1 MEDSVHGILHGLG
14 VALEPA
20 HMMYTLIG
28 VFIGTMISHLPGI
41 GPSAGIAL
49 LIPVTFGMD
58 PTAALMML
66 AGIYYGCMYGG
77 AVTAI
82 LINTPGD
89 AAAVMTTLDGY
100 PLARQGRAGAAL
112 AIAAVSSFIAGTLGV
127 TALTF
132 VAVPLA
138 VWRCKFGPAEY
149 FALML
154 FALTTVSALTGDS
167 LAKGLIAVFLGL
179 AIATVGIDLQSGR
192 PRFTLSIPELQ
203 QGVSFLVVGGRLVR
217 ARRGQP
223 DGGGDPARRDE
234 DRAHR
239 GPHLVHRARSGG
251 APGRRSC
258 AGPGVGFFCGAAP
271 GLGGT
276 ISAMLAYVTEKRVS
290 RHPEQFGKGA
300 IEGVAA
306 PEAAVNADTCGAFVH
321 LLALGIPASGST
333 AVIMG
338 AFIMYGIQPGP
349 MLFQTHPD
357 LVWGLIASMYV
368 GNLMLL
374 VLNLPLV
381 GLFARVLYVPPGILL
396 VIILGIASVGVY
408 SFETNTFDLYLA
420 LHVRGSR
427 LRLSQ
432 ARHSQGAA
440 DLRPHPGR
448 EGRAIVPAGDD
459 HLGRRSEHIHQE
471 PAGGGPARAGR
482 HDGAVLVLG
491 QAEIRRDAGPGG
503 GECRT
508 SGLSQAPAWLV
519 MERRRRK
526 IRGYLRFLAEAFP
539 ALARLR
545 ASTFLRSAR
554 SLAFFFLQAMHLQPT
569 ALMKQS
575 K

>member
-1 MEDSVHGILHGLG
+1 MLDSVHGILHGIL
-14 VALEPA
+14 VALTPI
-20 HMMYTLIG
+20 HVMYTLLG

-49 LIPVTFGMD
+49 LIPVTFGME

-100 PLARQGRAGAAL
+100 PLARKGRAGAAL
-112 AIAAVSSFIAGTLGV
+112 AIAAMSSFIAGTIGV

-132 VAVPLA
+132 VAQPLA
-138 VWRCKFGPAEY
+138 TLALKFGPAEY

-154 FALTTVSALTGDS
+154 FALTTVSALTGES
-167 LAKGLIAVFLGL
+167 LAKGLMSVFLGL

-192 PRFTLSIPELQ
+192 PRFTLGIPELQ
-203 QGVSFLVVGGRLVR
+203 QGVNFLVVVVGLFALAEVSRMIEDTLHGRMKPVR
-217 ARRGQP
+217 VEGRIWFTREEWRRAL
-223 DGGGDPARRDE
+223 PAIF
-234 DRAHR
+234 R
-239 GPHLVHRARSGG
+239 GT
-251 APGRRSC
+251 
-258 AGPGVGFFCGAAP
+258 GVGFLCGAAP

-276 ISAMLAYVTEKRVS
+276 ISAMLAYVTETKVS

-349 MLFQTHPD
+349 MLFQTHSD

-381 GLFARVLYVPPGILL
+381 GLFARVLYMPPGILL
-396 VIILGIASVGVY
+396 VLILGIASAGVY

-420 LHVRGSR
+420 LAFGVAGYLFRKLEIPKAPLIFGLILGDKIEQSFR
-427 LRLSQ
+427 QAMTISGGDPLVFLRSPL
-432 ARHSQGAA
+432 AA
-440 DLRPHPGR
+440 GLLALAALTILFSFWAKRKS
-448 EGRAIVPAGDD
+448 AAT
-459 HLGRRSEHIHQE
+459 LRRSEAAAP
-471 PAGGGPARAGR
+471 PA
-482 HDGAVLVLG
+482 
-491 QAEIRRDAGPGG
+491 
-503 GECRT
+503 
-508 SGLSQAPAWLV
+508 
-519 MERRRRK
+519 
-526 IRGYLRFLAEAFP
+526 
-539 ALARLR
+539 
-545 ASTFLRSAR
+545 
-554 SLAFFFLQAMHLQPT
+554 
-569 ALMKQS
+569 
-575 K
+575 

>member
-1 MEDSVHGILHGLG
+1 MGDSVHGILHGLG
-14 VALEPA
+14 VALEPM
-20 HMMYTLIG
+20 HLMYTLIG

-138 VWRCKFGPAEY
+138 NLALKFGPTEY

-167 LAKGLIAVFLGL
+167 LAKGLISVFLGL

-192 PRFTLSIPELQ
+192 PRFTFEIPELQ
-203 QGVSFLVVGGRLVR
+203 QGVSFLVAVVGLFALAEVGRMVEETL
-217 ARRGQP
+217 RGQMKIVRIE
-223 DGGGDPARRDE
+223 GRIWFTAQEWRRAWPAIL
-234 DRAHR
+234 R
-239 GPHLVHRARSGG
+239 GT
-251 APGRRSC
+251 
-258 AGPGVGFFCGAAP
+258 GVGFLCGAAP

-300 IEGVAA
+300 IEGVAG
-306 PEAAVNADTCGAFVH
+306 PEAAINADTCGAFVH

-338 AFIMYGIQPGP
+338 AFITYGIQPGP
-349 MLFQTHPD
+349 MLFQTQPD

-420 LHVRGSR
+420 LMFGVLGYVFRKCDIPKAPLIFGLILGEKVEQSFR
-427 LRLSQ
+427 Q
-432 ARHSQGAA
+432 AVTISGGDPTVFLKSPLAVGLLALAA
-440 DLRPHPGR
+440 TTVLFSFWAKRKS
-448 EGRAIVPAGDD
+448 AAT
-459 HLGRRSEHIHQE
+459 LAQ
-471 PAGGGPARAGR
+471 AAARA
-482 HDGAVLVLG
+482 AP
-491 QAEIRRDAGPGG
+491 QA
-503 GECRT
+503 
-508 SGLSQAPAWLV
+508 
-519 MERRRRK
+519 
-526 IRGYLRFLAEAFP
+526 
-539 ALARLR
+539 
-545 ASTFLRSAR
+545 
-554 SLAFFFLQAMHLQPT
+554 
-569 ALMKQS
+569 
-575 K
+575 